1 MPYSDPKYPIV
12 NPSPSVDDCFNAIRV
27 RDIAVALGITSASW
41 SYGYIFGKPA
51 RMPTA
56 STAAA
61 IGFTFASFVIFQDT
75 RGRLMGYSENKREV
89 EKYGIAP
96 AAAAAAAAN
105 VDGGGS
111 RRFPIGSS
119 SGLMS
124 QGVKPVPAFKNY
136 D

>member
-12 NPSPSVDDCFNAIRV
+12 NPSPSVDDCVKSMRIR
-27 RDIAVALGITSASW
+27 DYFFLGGTTAATW

-61 IGFTFASFVIFQDT
+61 LGLTFAGMAVLQDT
-75 RGRLMGYSENKREV
+75 RARLMGYGENAKEV
-89 EKYGIAP
+89 ATYGLHP
-96 AAAAAAAAN
+96 
-105 VDGGGS
+105 VQPERPVQKDP
-111 RRFPIGSS
+111 RFPIATGAFSPAI
-119 SGLMS
+119 
-124 QGVKPVPAFKNY
+124 KPNPKFNNH